1 MDDTNDSAAG
11 NDPLRRILD
20 LFVYAPIGLVA
31 VATAELPQLIASGRS
46 KVDNQLTVAKFI
58 GKMAVT
64 QAKLEVGRR
73 LDDAERAR
81 QAASEPSASP
91 AAPTDS
97 TDSTGSAD
105 PSATAGVAASG
116 IDDLSTASLPEAIIE
131 LVADSPLLA
140 VADGSDPAVLPIDG
154 YDSLAA
160 SQVVGRLGTLT
171 DAELDAIKAYE
182 TAHRARRTILGK
194 INQLRVR

>member
-91 AAPTDS
+91 AAP

>member
-1 MDDTNDSAAG
+1 MDDTNDAPAG
-11 NDPLRRILD
+11 NDQLRRILD

-64 QAKLEVGRR
+64 QGRIEVKRR
-73 LDDAERAR
+73 LDEAERAR
-81 QAASEPSASP
+81 QAASEPSSSP
-91 AAPTDS
+91 AAS
-97 TDSTGSAD
+97 TDSIGGAD
-105 PSATAGVAASG
+105 SSATVVVADAI
-116 IDDLSTASLPEAIIE
+116 IDDLATASLPEAIIE
-131 LVADSPLLA
+131 LVAESPLLT
-140 VADGSDPAVLPIDG
+140 VADAGEPAVLPIGG

-171 DAELDAIKAYE
+171 DAELDAIEAYE

-194 INQLRVR
+194 INQLRAR